1 MYLQKLE
8 IQGFKSF
15 ANKTVLEFSQKNK
28 DKKSV
33 TAVVGPNGS
42 GKSNVADAI
51 RWVLG
56 EQSLKLLRGKKSE
69 DVIFSGSPKKPRM
82 GFAEVSLHLN
92 NDDGAAPIDYEELV
106 LTRRVYRSGESDY
119 LINKSKVRLSDVL
132 MLLAQSNFGQKNYSI
147 IGQGQ
152 VDAILLATP
161 LERKEFFDEA
171 TGVEQY
177 QIKRDQAVSRL
188 GASEENLRQ
197 AVALCQEIEPRVRS
211 LTRQMKRLA
220 ERSQVEAEL
229 RDLQKKYYSHLWKEL
244 SGKMKRDETEAAP
257 LLAKKKKL
265 EEEIAEAEGKLKI
278 MEKEEPTSG
287 LFRKFQEKYEKL
299 FEEKNRLRERD
310 MAIKNK
316 IALSQHVE
324 IARPLGPSAAE
335 VEAAIENFFNKYENF
350 VEKLKKTKEVGELAL
365 LKKEAE
371 DLQREFRNFLV
382 IFKRQP
388 AKKPAVK
395 VDPALERE
403 VGEIVKEIEQINR
416 ALTEVQVKIENFN
429 REQEIERKSFFNL
442 QRLLQ
447 GKQHELYLLTSKIN
461 SIEVTNAGIAARR
474 EDLEKEIRQELG
486 DPSVLGEPAGFSAEG
501 GCTSGAEPD
510 WSDKIFHLKHQ
521 LELIGGIDPEVEKEY
536 KETSE
541 RYQFLKSQI
550 GDLGDAIDSLTK
562 VIGELDGV
570 IKKQF
575 DTAFHKIND
584 EFGKYFKI
592 LFGGGKAQLILKKEV
607 KKKGEDGIEGKEG
620 EEEIEDSGSG
630 REEEAVAGIEI
641 EATPP
646 GKRLKGV
653 GMLSGGERALA
664 SIALLSAIV
673 ANNPAPFVVLDE
685 VDATLDESNSV
696 RFANI
701 IDELTEKTQ
710 FILITHNRATMQK
723 ANVLYGITME
733 SDGVSRLLSL
743 NLEQAERVIAK
754 GG

>member
-15 ANKTVLEFSQKNK
+15 ANKTVLEFTSKSK
-28 DKKSV
+28 DKKSI

-82 GFAEVSLHLN
+82 GFAEVSLYLN
-92 NDDGAAPIDYEELV
+92 NEDGQAPIDYQEVV
-106 LTRRVYRSGESDY
+106 LTRRIYRSGESDY
-119 LINKSKVRLSDVL
+119 LINKNKVRLSDVL

-152 VDAILLATP
+152 VDAVLLATP

-177 QIKRDQAVSRL
+177 QIKRDQAVSKL
-188 GASEENLRQ
+188 KASEENLRQ
-197 AVALCQEIEPRVRS
+197 AEALYQEIEPRVRS

-220 ERSQVEAEL
+220 ERDQIEREL
-229 RDLQKKYYSHLWKEL
+229 RDLQKKYYSYLWKEL
-244 SGKMKRDETEAAP
+244 SGKMERDEREIAP

-265 EEEIAEAEGKLKI
+265 EEEIGEAEEKLKA
-278 MEKEEPTSG
+278 MEKDEPSRG
-287 LFRKFQEKYEKL
+287 LFRGLQEEYEKL

-310 MAIKNK
+310 MIIKNK

-324 IARPLGPSAAE
+324 ISRPLGLSASE
-335 VEAAIENFFNKYENF
+335 VEAAVEKFYHKYEVFVENF
-350 VEKLKKTKEVGELAL
+350 KKAKEISEMAI

-371 DLQREFRNFLV
+371 ALRCEFRDFWEKL
-382 IFKRQP
+382 KRQP
-388 AKKPAVK
+388 RAGRAESK
-395 VDPALERE
+395 VDPALEK
-403 VGEIVKEIEQINR
+403 EINEIAKEIERINR
-416 ALTEVQVKIENFN
+416 ALTDVQVKIENFN
-429 REQEIERKSFFNL
+429 REQEVERKNFFEL
-442 QRLLQ
+442 QRFLQ
-447 GKQHELYLLTSKIN
+447 NKQHELYLLTSKIN
-461 SIEVTNAGIAARR
+461 SIQVENAGIAARK
-474 EDLEKEIRQELG
+474 EDLEKEVRQELG
-486 DPSVLGEPAGFSAEG
+486 DISVLGESSGFEAEW
-501 GCTSGAEPD
+501 P
-510 WSDKIFHLKHQ
+510 DKIFRLKHQ

-541 RYQFLKSQI
+541 RYQFLKNQI
-550 GDLGDAIDSLTK
+550 GDLRQAIGSLTK
-562 VIGELDGV
+562 VIKELDSV

-575 DTAFHKIND
+575 DTAFRKIND

-592 LFGGGKAQLILKKEV
+592 LFGGGRAQLILRKEM
-607 KKKGEDGIEGKEG
+607 KKKGEEG
-620 EEEIEDSGSG
+620 EEILESGEVEGGEDSQ
-630 REEEAVAGIEI
+630 EEVVVGVEI

-646 GKRLKGV
+646 GKRLKSI
-653 GMLSGGERALA
+653 GMLSGGERALT
-664 SIALLSAIV
+664 SIALLSAII
-673 ANNPAPFVVLDE
+673 ANNPAPFIVLDE
-685 VDATLDESNSV
+685 VDAALDESNSV

-710 FILITHNRATMQK
+710 FILITHNRVTMQK
-723 ANVLYGITME
+723 ANILYGVTME

-743 NLEQAERVIAK
+743 NLEEAEKTVASA
-754 GG
+754 